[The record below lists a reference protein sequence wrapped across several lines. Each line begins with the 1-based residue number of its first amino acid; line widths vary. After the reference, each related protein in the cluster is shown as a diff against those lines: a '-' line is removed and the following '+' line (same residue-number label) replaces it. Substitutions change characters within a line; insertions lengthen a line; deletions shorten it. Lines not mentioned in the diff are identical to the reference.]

1 MPCGRWAELSAR
13 YEATSESTP
22 ALSGAALAA
31 AAAAAACCD
40 ELMVAGAAGGDGA
53 VDGISH
59 RFGLMPIG
67 AAAGFGRRLPAA
79 GAVLAAPASADGG
92 VGRGGGKKEAA
103 VPADV

>member
-1 MPCGRWAELSAR
+1 MPCGRWAEFSAR

-67 AAAGFGRRLPAA
+67 AAAGFGRRLPA
-79 GAVLAAPASADGG
+79 VPAAPASADGG